1 MKNKIT
7 LLLSCFCATYMW
19 AQAPGTQII
28 LQTHGG
34 SINSIITG
42 DINGDGTDEF
52 IENMGNTF
60 LIKYNNGGSLWQNSY
75 TINEMA
81 NYYSSEIVV
90 TDINADGFNDI
101 ITYSSLYSNC
111 KWLENPTDGSTN
123 WTEHT
128 VIGNYHFMMGVFDV
142 DGDLMPDIFLENL
155 GGTLGWVKNVDGE
168 FTTFTTIPDTYSA
181 TQAKGIADFDQDG
194 DTDMTLYFDDCCIKY
209 FRNNSDGTFTALTV
223 SSDEYQNDIIVTDTN
238 DDGFADIVYNYYT
251 GYDVAVFNSV
261 TNVFGPSAVFGTY
274 YAVQTTFSD
283 IDGDGDDDFI
293 VISDEGVEGFYS
305 LKYRENN
312 GGFGILTTLND
323 SIPQRDGKYYFYDYN
338 FDGRSDLFSTVLG
351 KIYVDTSNFVTDE
364 ITAEFS
370 PESNYLRMDLI
381 RYFDVNNDGD
391 EDIMLANND
400 GVVGWIDY
408 DEINDTID
416 NVHHLPKIDASP
428 YPVAFQE
435 ADLDNDGDMDL
446 VSSFKSFYGGEQI
459 SYYFLNNGTGNFT
472 MYNFSDHAYGQL
484 YFLDADEDGD
494 LDFVGYDISAK
505 SLVLYLNT
513 GIPTALLSFSS
524 TLSTG
529 TVYGADMSDYDNDG
543 DLDFIHSKYANTY
556 LQVIKNEPGLG
567 FSPSTMLV
575 THGCTTATLV
585 YTEDFDDNGLIDIG
599 YTCNTGT
606 FNVKLNIDGDYVSNS
621 YGSSVGSLGYGP
633 SYTTTADVNQDDVED
648 FIVSS
653 YTTGTHFKLS
663 DGPGI
668 YLTTDYT
675 FSPDYGRFAYV
686 NDNDI
691 IDFIGTSNTAL
702 YIIYDVTTVA
712 PDITVTDPAVLWLE
726 EGGAT
731 ATISIV
737 ANTIPAN
744 DLEISFVPDATINCG
759 AGEGLPFIITIPND
773 STALIP
779 QIITCSVPEDIE
791 VENIYNQ
798 SVAITTSAPTWGMFA
813 GLIDDS
819 FEFMISDNDF
829 GLFVSHT
836 GVSLAEGV
844 AATTIE
850 FNINK
855 VVTDP
860 VELTIN
866 PDADIALNG
875 VLGTAAVI
883 DIPTGLGAVAT
894 FSYTVA
900 NTNDYVDENSVIEY
914 VKYDFSSADMYIN
927 DFIADSLEVT
937 LTDNDIANVIRVSG
951 GAVITEGIEV
961 FPLDVK
967 ITSAPTSDV
976 FVTLTPN
983 IQLDLGAGA
992 GMPVTLTFSAGLTI
1006 PDAIT
1011 TNVYAVEDGISEP
1024 LHSGIIAFTITSDD
1038 PLYND
1043 ELLGNL
1049 TISIED
1055 VETVGIDGLV
1065 SDETIIITPT
1075 VGTGLFEVALSE
1087 TVSSIMV
1094 VNTLGQTIFSEEN
1107 NGKTTQTIDLT
1118 GLPAGTYFISAISS
1132 DAITTTPFH
1141 ITH

>member
-19 AQAPGTQII
+19 AQTPGTEII

-34 SINSIITG
+34 TINSFITS
-42 DINGDGTDEF
+42 DINGDGTNEF

-60 LIKYNNGGSLWQNSY
+60 IIKYNNGGSLWQNSY
-75 TINEMA
+75 TINETS
-81 NYYSSEIVV
+81 NYFSSEIV
-90 TDINADGFNDI
+90 TADINMDGFNDI
-101 ITYSSLYSNC
+101 ITFSSIYHNC
-111 KWLENPTDGSTN
+111 KWLENPTDGSAN

-128 VIGNYHFMMGVFDV
+128 VAGSYRYLIGVFDV
-142 DGDLMPDIFLENL
+142 DGDLMPDIFLENTL
-155 GGTLGWVKNVDGE
+155 FTLGWMKNTDGN
-168 FTTFTTIPDTYSA
+168 FTTFTTIPDSYSP

-209 FRNNSDGTFTALTV
+209 FRNNSNGTFTVSTI
-223 SSDEYQNDIIVTDTN
+223 SSDEYQDEITVTDTN
-238 DDGFADIVYNYYT
+238 DDGFADIVYHYYT
-251 GYDVAVFNSV
+251 GYDVAVFNPVSD
-261 TNVFGPSAVFGTY
+261 VFDSPTSFGTY
-274 YAVQTTFSD
+274 YAIQTTFSD
-283 IDGDGDDDFI
+283 IDGDGDDDF
-293 VISDEGVEGFYS
+293 VIINDEGVEGFNT
-305 LKYRENN
+305 LKYCENN
-312 GGFGILTTLND
+312 GGFGILTVLYD
-323 SIPQRDGKYYFYDYN
+323 SIPARDGQYYFYDYN
-338 FDGRSDLFSTVLG
+338 VDGKLDLFSINDG

-370 PESNYLRMDLI
+370 PETNYLRMDLI

-416 NVHHLPKIDASP
+416 DVHHLPKIDASP

-446 VSSFKSFYGGEQI
+446 VSSFKSFYGGEQV

-472 MYNFSDHAYGQL
+472 MYNFSVHAYGQL

-494 LDFVGYDISAK
+494 LDFVGYDISSK

-513 GIPTALLSFSS
+513 GIPTAMFSFSS
-524 TLSTG
+524 TISTG
-529 TVYGADMSDYDNDG
+529 TVYGADMTDYDNDG
-543 DLDFIHSKYANTY
+543 DLDFIHSKYLDSY
-556 LQVIKNEPGLG
+556 LQVIKNEPGLP
-567 FSPSTMLV
+567 FSVSTDLV
-575 THGCTTATLV
+575 LHGCSTATLV
-585 YTEDFDDNGLIDIG
+585 YTEDFDDNGSIDIG
-599 YTCNTGT
+599 YTCNTGA
-606 FNVKLNIDGDYVSNS
+606 FNVKLNIDGAYVSAA
-621 YGSSVGSLGYGP
+621 YGSTVGTLNFGP
-633 SYTTTADVNQDDVED
+633 SYTSIADVNQDNVED

-663 DGPGI
+663 DGPGT

-691 IDFIGTSNTAL
+691 IDFIGTNNTAL
-702 YIIYDVTTVA
+702 YVKYDVNTVA

-731 ATISIV
+731 ASISIV

-744 DLEISFVPDATINCG
+744 NLEINIIPEATINCG
-759 AGEGLPFIITIPND
+759 AGEGLPIVVTIPND

-779 QIITCSVPEDIE
+779 QIITFSVPDDAE

-798 SVAITTSAPTWGMFA
+798 SVAITTTAPTWGMFA
-813 GLIDDS
+813 GLIDESLD
-819 FEFMISDNDF
+819 FMISDNDF

-844 AATTIE
+844 SATTID

-860 VELTIN
+860 VTLTIN
-866 PDADIALNG
+866 PDVDIALNG
-875 VLGTAAVI
+875 ILGTSAVI
-883 DIPTGLGAVAT
+883 DIPTGLGAVST

-900 NTNDYVDENSVIEY
+900 NINDFVDENSVVEY
-914 VKYDFSSADMYIN
+914 VNYDFNSADIFIN

-937 LTDNDIANVIRVSG
+937 LTDNDVANVIRLSNSD
-951 GAVITEGIEV
+951 VIKEGIEV
-961 FPLDVK
+961 YPLDIK
-967 ITSAPTSDV
+967 ITSAPIADV
-976 FVTLTPN
+976 FVTITPDM
-983 IQLDLGAGA
+983 QLDLGAGQ
-992 GMPVTLTFSAGLTI
+992 GMPVTITFSPAATI
-1006 PDAIT
+1006 PFPIT
-1011 TNVYAVEDGISEP
+1011 VNIYAVEDGIVEP
-1024 LHSGIIAFTITSDD
+1024 LHYGVVSFTITSDD
-1038 PLYND
+1038 PLYAD

-1049 TISIED
+1049 GINIED
-1055 VETVGIDGLV
+1055 VETVGIDGV
-1065 SDETIIITPT
+1065 TSDESLIITPT
-1075 VGTGLFEVALSE
+1075 VGTGLFTIALPK

-1094 VNTLGQTIFSEEN
+1094 VNTLGQTIFAEEN
-1107 NGKTTQTIDLT
+1107 NGKSTQTIDLS

-1132 DAITTTPFH
+1132 DAVTTTPFQ

>member
-1 MKNKIT
+1 
-7 LLLSCFCATYMW
+7 MW
-19 AQAPGTQII
+19 AQSPDTEII
-28 LQTHGG
+28 LQTRGG
-34 SINSIITG
+34 TINSFITS

-60 LIKYNNGGSLWQNSY
+60 IIKYNNGGSLWQNSY
-75 TINEMA
+75 TINETS
-81 NYYSSEIVV
+81 NYYSSEIVAA
-90 TDINADGFNDI
+90 DINMDGFNDI
-101 ITYSSLYSNC
+101 ITFSSLYHNC
-111 KWLENPTDGSTN
+111 KWLENPTDGSAN

-128 VIGNYHFMMGVFDV
+128 VAGSYRYLMGVFDV
-142 DGDLMPDIFLENL
+142 DGDLMPDIFFENTSF
-155 GGTLGWVKNVDGE
+155 TLGWIKNVDGN
-168 FTTFTTIPDTYSA
+168 FITFTTIPDSYSP

-209 FRNNSDGTFTALTV
+209 FRNNSNGTFTV
-223 SSDEYQNDIIVTDTN
+223 SSISSDEYQDEIIVTDTN
-238 DDGFADIVYNYYT
+238 DDGFADIVYHYAS
-251 GYDVAVFNSV
+251 GYDVAVFNPVSD
-261 TNVFGPSAVFGTY
+261 VFDSPTFFGTY
-274 YAVQTTFSD
+274 YAIQTTFSD

-293 VISDEGVEGFYS
+293 VISDEGVAGFYT
-305 LKYRENN
+305 LKYCENN
-312 GGFGILTTLND
+312 GGFGTLTTLND
-323 SIPQRDGKYYFYDYN
+323 SIPEYDGKYYFYDYN
-338 FDGRSDLFSTVLG
+338 FDGRPDLFSINQG
-351 KIYVDTSNFVTDE
+351 KIYVDTSNFVTEE

-370 PESNYLRMDLI
+370 PELTYLRMDLI

-472 MYNFSDHAYGQL
+472 MYNFSAHAYGQL

-494 LDFVGYDISAK
+494 LDFVGYDISSK

-513 GIPTALLSFSS
+513 GIPTSMFSLSS
-524 TLSTG
+524 TISTG
-529 TVYGADMSDYDNDG
+529 TVYGADMIDYDNDG
-543 DLDFIHSKYANTY
+543 DLDFIHSKYLDTY
-556 LQVIKNEPGLG
+556 LQVIKNEPGLP
-567 FSPSTMLV
+567 FSVSTDLV
-575 THGCTTATLV
+575 LHGCSTATLV

-599 YTCNTGT
+599 YTCNSGA
-606 FNVKLNIDGDYVSNS
+606 FNVKLNIDGAYVSAA
-621 YGSSVGSLGYGP
+621 YGSTVGIMDFGP
-633 SYTTTADVNQDDVED
+633 SYTTIADVNQDNIED

-668 YLTTDYT
+668 YLPTDYT
-675 FSPDYGRFAYV
+675 FSPDYGRFAFV

-691 IDFIGTSNTAL
+691 IDFIGTNNTAL
-702 YIIYDVTTVA
+702 YVIYDVTTVA
-712 PDITVTDPAVLWLE
+712 PDITVTAPAVLWLE

-731 ATISIV
+731 ATFSIV

-744 DLEISFVPDATINCG
+744 DLEISIVPDATINCG
-759 AGEGLPFIITIPND
+759 AGEGLPLIITIPND

-779 QIITCSVPEDIE
+779 QIITCLVPEDTE

-798 SVAITTSAPTWGMFA
+798 PVAITTTAPTWGMFA
-813 GLIDDS
+813 GLIDDA

-875 VLGTAAVI
+875 VLGTPAAI

-900 NTNDYVDENSVIEY
+900 NVNDYVDESSVIEY
-914 VKYDFSSADMYIN
+914 VNYDFSSADIYIN
-927 DFIADSLEVT
+927 DFIADSLAVT
-937 LTDNDIANVIRVSG
+937 LTDNDVANVIRLSG
-951 GAVITEGIEV
+951 NDVITEGIEV

-967 ITSAPTSDV
+967 ITSAPTADV

-983 IQLDLGAGA
+983 IQLNLGAGA

-1011 TNVYAVEDGISEP
+1011 TNVYGVEDGIAEP
-1024 LHSGIIAFTITSDD
+1024 LHSGVIAFTITSAD

-1055 VETVGIDGLV
+1055 VETVGIDGV
-1065 SDETIIITPT
+1065 ASDETLIITPT

-1087 TVSSIMV
+1087 TVSAIIV
-1094 VNTLGQTIFSEEN
+1094 VNSLGQTIFSEEN

-1132 DAITTTPFH
+1132 DSVTTTPFH